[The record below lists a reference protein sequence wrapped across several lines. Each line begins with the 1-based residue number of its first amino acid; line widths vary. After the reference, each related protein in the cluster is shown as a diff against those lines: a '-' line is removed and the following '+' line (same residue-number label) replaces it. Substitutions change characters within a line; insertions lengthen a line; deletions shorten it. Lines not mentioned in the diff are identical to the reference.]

1 MLLPKIKNI
10 PKNTNGQLAIPA
22 LAGLLVCYGIRPDI
36 CLLLKI
42 RPNSGL
48 ILKIRPN
55 ACRHSTNRLKP
66 NTQRKTELNWTVQ
79 FSSVEFSSVSAQS
92 AVQWTG
98 VDELRRPSQ
107 VLDIKNRR
115 RPSTNLRRPSP
126 VVAARRW
133 LLSNDRHCVDW
144 PIHKCVPIVKNLRW
158 PPISSPVQCT
168 TGNWI
173 IIIITVNLYSAFFV
187 KEPQTRSVC

>member
-1 MLLPKIKNI
+1 MTAVLC
-10 PKNTNGQLAIPA
+10 A
-22 LAGLLVCYGIRPDI
+22 LNEITWFFCYGIRPDI

-107 VLDIKNRR
+107 VLDRQEPATAVDKLATAVASRR
-115 RPSTNLRRPSP
+115 SASL
-126 VVAARRW
+126 VVVQRQTLRW
-133 LLSNDRHCVDW
+133 LADS
-144 PIHKCVPIVKNLRW
+144 
-158 PPISSPVQCT
+158 Q
-168 TGNWI
+168 
-173 IIIITVNLYSAFFV
+173 
-187 KEPQTRSVC
+187 VCPDYYYYYY